1 MQNVVYSGHKRIH
14 GLKYQGIV
22 FPNGIQPF
30 PYGPICGSRHD
41 SHMLRESRV
50 IDVLRRVCRG
60 RLGVDYV
67 LFGDSAYPISRFLLR
82 MFKGQM
88 TPAQQAFNN
97 DMGPLRVSVEWG
109 FGKIVQLW
117 PFLDFRKK
125 MKILKSPV
133 GLFFG
138 VGNVLTNMH
147 TCMYGGII
155 NSALGVDPPSLAD
168 YMSGGPF

>member
-1 MQNVVYSGHKRIH
+1 MGR
-14 GLKYQGIV
+14 
-22 FPNGIQPF
+22 P
-30 PYGPICGSRHD
+30 
-41 SHMLRESRV
+41 
-50 IDVLRRVCRG
+50 IDVLRRICRFQ
-60 RLGVDYV
+60 LGADYV
-67 LFGDSAYPISRFLLR
+67 LFGDSAYPISRYLLR

-88 TPAQQAFNN
+88 TPAQQAFNS
-97 DMGPLRVSVEWG
+97 DMGPVRVSVEWG

-147 TCMYGGII
+147 TCLYYGII
-155 NSALGVDPPSLAD
+155 VNTFGKDPPSLEE